1 MYSNH
6 FDLKAPVFSIAP
18 DPQYL
23 FLSAQHREALAH
35 LLYGAEDNGGFVL
48 LTGEVGTG
56 KTTVC
61 RAFLEQLPAG
71 VEVALILNP
80 TQTAEE
86 LLLTLC
92 TEFAIPVVGSA
103 HSLRAL
109 VEFLNQYL
117 LTAHAAGRRPLLVID
132 EAQNLKPEVLEQI
145 RLLTNLET
153 NTHKLLQIFL
163 IGQPELRRL
172 LDTEQL
178 RQLNQR
184 ITARFHLTPFTRHDT
199 GNYIRHRLAVAG
211 IERPLFTARAIHE
224 IHRHSGGIPRL
235 INILCERALLGA
247 SVTRR
252 KQITPH
258 IVTIAASE
266 VRGDAQPTQRRAH
279 PLLLAAAVFT
289 LSLGAGWFG
298 YQWVNTHFGNPIHLL
313 RAHFAPPAE
322 SSIAP
327 IAPIATSVSTP
338 APAPLNAETALN
350 LEQIALP
357 EAAAFRLLLRQW
369 GQHIDSFDEDDPC
382 NRVTAFGLSCVLETG
397 TLANLRYF
405 DLPALLRVTHAN
417 GRREFLVLLALGER
431 EATLALETGT
441 MRISVAALERFWT
454 GNYTLIWQPPPGGA
468 VLIAAGSAPENVRW
482 LRRRLAQVTDLPS
495 LADIANDAPIF
506 DAPLAAAV
514 RVFQASRGLEPDG
527 VAGART
533 LIQLN
538 RAAAVP
544 NTPSLTAT
552 AAP

>member
-6 FDLKAPVFSIAP
+6 FGLKAPVFSIAP

-23 FLSAQHREALAH
+23 FLSEQHREALAH

-56 KTTVC
+56 KTTIC
-61 RAFLEQLPAG
+61 RAFLEQLPPG

-92 TEFAIPVVGSA
+92 AEFAIPVAGSA
-103 HSLRAL
+103 HTLRAL
-109 VEFLNQYL
+109 VEYLNRYL

-153 NTHKLLQIFL
+153 TQHKLLQIFL

-199 GNYIRHRLAVAG
+199 SNYIRHRLAVAG
-211 IERPLFTARAIHE
+211 IERTLFTARALRD

-252 KQITPH
+252 KYVTPA
-258 IVTIAASE
+258 IVAKAMTEI
-266 VRGDAQPTQRRAH
+266 RGDSRPTRRLAH
-279 PLLLAAAVFT
+279 PLLLATALFT
-289 LSLGAGWFG
+289 LSLGAGWLG
-298 YQWVNTHFGNPIHLL
+298 YQWVNAHVGNPFHLL
-313 RAHFAPPAE
+313 RAQFTPVAAPAPVT
-322 SSIAP
+322 P
-327 IAPIATSVSTP
+327 IAAPLP
-338 APAPLNAETALN
+338 APAPLINTEIVPT
-350 LEQIALP
+350 LEQLALP

-369 GQHIDSFDEDDPC
+369 GQTVTDFGTDDPC
-382 NRVTAFGLSCVLETG
+382 TRLTTLGLSCALETG

-405 DLPALLRVTHAN
+405 DLPALLRVTRPD
-417 GRREFLVLLALGER
+417 GSRGFLVLIALTENT
-431 EATLALETGT
+431 ATLALATGT
-441 MRISVAALERFWT
+441 AQLSVAALERWWT

-468 VLIAAGSAPENVRW
+468 VLIAAGSAPENIRW
-482 LRRRLAQVTDLPS
+482 LRRRLAQVADLPS
-495 LADIANDAPIF
+495 VATDSPVF

-514 RVFQASRGLEPDG
+514 RTFQTARGLEPDG

-533 LIQLN
+533 LMQLN
-538 RAAAVP
+538 RAAALP
-544 NTPSLTAT
+544 GTPRLTAT
-552 AAP
+552 PAP